1 MPPAGLMEI
10 TALAAACIVG
20 GMMGTRMKYHA
31 MILKGEKPAFD
42 RQVFFSGLYVAG
54 GAGLVTAL
62 FGQGMHVNRGVLIG
76 TSIVVGYAGGP
87 RFFDWIQRIL
97 ERLSARKLLDGVK
110 TAAGEIETELK
121 KLDANGDDEEQE
133 EKPP

>member
-10 TALAAACIVG
+10 TALAAACVVG
-20 GMMGTRMKYHA
+20 GMIGTRMKYHSRL
-31 MILKGEKPAFD
+31 LKGEKPVFD
-42 RQVFFSGLYVAG
+42 RQTFFSGLYVAG

-62 FGQGMHVNRGVLIG
+62 LGQGIHVNRGVLIG

-87 RFFDWIQRIL
+87 RFFDWLQKMIERI
-97 ERLSARKLLDGVK
+97 SARRLLDGVK
-110 TAAGEIETELK
+110 EAASEIDAELK
-121 KLDANGDDEEQE
+121 KLDADSEEESE